1 MLSLGNVPESI
12 MRYSSVVERHP
23 VKVDVAGSNPA
34 ISVQSVAQ
42 LVEYYFWK
50 VEVARSSRVTLITQD
65 IFGKKNGS
73 IPLIDS
79 GEYLR
84 G

>member
-1 MLSLGNVPESI
+1 
-12 MRYSSVVERHP
+12 MRYHRKLSITKKRSRE
-23 VKVDVAGSNPA
+23 
-34 ISVQSVAQ
+34 VQSVAQ

-50 VEVARSSRVTLITQD
+50 VEVTRSSRVTLIAQD
-65 IFGKKNGS
+65 ILGKKNGS
-73 IPLIDS
+73 IPLKDS

>member
-1 MLSLGNVPESI
+1 MTSAESSFI
-12 MRYSSVVERHP
+12 KTWLR
-23 VKVDVAGSNPA
+23 
-34 ISVQSVAQ
+34 
-42 LVEYYFWK
+42 L
-50 VEVARSSRVTLITQD
+50 TQD

>member
-1 MLSLGNVPESI
+1 MTSAESSFI
-12 MRYSSVVERHP
+12 KTWLRLVVFGQCSKDSNRVYVNSRPPCLER
-23 VKVDVAGSNPA
+23 GSDG
-34 ISVQSVAQ
+34 
-42 LVEYYFWK
+42 VEP
-50 VEVARSSRVTLITQD
+50 STLITQD
-65 IFGKKNGS
+65 IIGKKNGS